1 MDLQWRRV
9 RLGLFTLVA
18 LIGLYM
24 LYSLFTSSSRISVT
38 KSQSEILSSDSLETD
53 SETSVTKVGEV
64 GLGTL
69 EMAKFTTLNPK
80 TKQLER
86 EFGFE
91 KLLHQQGQ
99 QWEIDKPYMNIYR
112 PDLKCYVTADKG
124 FIVLESGVSPPSPK
138 DATLSG
144 NVVAHIVPE
153 PGSDVEECFIY
164 LDDLMF
170 ISNKSEFS
178 TEGPIR
184 FVSASA
190 QVAGRGLRLIYD
202 DSRERLALL
211 RIQKIE
217 DMRFK
222 LARRHSLTKSDE
234 EFQPSAQTSAA
245 KTEKPLTT
253 YKCIIDDNVLIETK
267 DEVIAAG
274 RININDI
281 IWSDRGSQKSAD
293 SESSSPQPVSR
304 ADQPVSRQ
312 PMEVTVKCDNGIVVA
327 PDDSLDI
334 IQTVGKVNLEPKKG
348 FDVNKPLGDN
358 QGRTVFAAEVIDYSA
373 QTTDAVAQGLSNLKF
388 YVKDMIEGDSSPTPV
403 PVTLTSKTK
412 TLFSPKNNKIVF
424 EGDCFCVM
432 NRIQN
437 GIDEQY
443 TLSAPK
449 LIVDLAQ
456 TKGSKA
462 DISYMTAIG
471 SGKSLARLASVRT
484 DNQNLLG
491 GIELKCPRF
500 EYDAVKQLFT
510 ATGPGVVKA
519 DNSNIPQPK
528 KRVGRF
534 SLQKPCYAVVRNFQK
549 LEYNLSTEQ
558 IIAYNDSE
566 RVLIDYFPID
576 ETGRQQVS
584 VTAGRIEADLVQ
596 TDSGQRRLW
605 ALLATNGISFRDQ
618 DKLFEA
624 STLFYDDRN
633 SIITARGDEAMPVY
647 FNGAMFDGLEYDL
660 ASEQVK
666 NVKISGPGYIQV
678 PR

>member
-1 MDLQWRRV
+1 MDLQWRKV
-9 RLGLFTLVA
+9 RLGLFTLAV
-18 LIGLYM
+18 LIGLYIF
-24 LYSLFTSSSRISVT
+24 YSLFTSSSRISVT
-38 KSQSEILSSDSLETD
+38 KSQSEILPDDSLEAD
-53 SETSVTKVGEV
+53 SETGVAKVGEL

-86 EFGFE
+86 EFGFA

-144 NVVAHIVPE
+144 NVVAHIIPE

-164 LDDLMF
+164 LDDLIF
-170 ISNKSEFS
+170 VSNKSEFS

-222 LARRHSLTKSDE
+222 LARHYSLTKPDE
-234 EFQPSAQTSAA
+234 EFQPSVQASAA
-245 KTEKPLTT
+245 KTEKPIAS
-253 YKCIIDDNVLIETK
+253 YKLIIDDNVLIETK

-281 IWSDRGSQKSAD
+281 IWSDRGSKKSSD
-293 SESSSPQPVSR
+293 SKTSSARSVSTEDR
-304 ADQPVSRQ
+304 PASRQ
-312 PMEVTVKCDNGIVVA
+312 LMEITVKCDNGIVVA

-334 IQTVGKVNLEPKKG
+334 IQTVAKVSLEPKKG

-358 QGRTVFAAEVIDYSA
+358 QGRTVFVAEVIDYSA
-373 QTTDAVAQGLSNLKF
+373 QTTEAVARGLSNLKF

-412 TLFSPKNNKIVF
+412 TVFSPKNNKIVF

-432 NRIQN
+432 NRMQN
-437 GIDEQY
+437 GINEQY

-471 SGKSLARLASVRT
+471 SSASLARLASVRQ

-500 EYDAVKQLFT
+500 EYDALKQLFI

-534 SLQKPCYAVVRNFQK
+534 SLQKPCYALVRNFQK
-549 LEYNLSTEQ
+549 LEYNLNTEQ

-584 VTAGRIEADLVQ
+584 VAAGRIEADLVQ

-605 ALLATNGISFRDQ
+605 ALLATNGISFRDH

-633 SIITARGDEAMPVY
+633 SIITARGDESMPVY

-666 NVKISGPGYIQV
+666 NVKITGPGYIQV